1 MEGRLKKIQDYIDRM
16 PSLSTTVAKVMKVCK
31 EPDTSAND
39 LNKVI
44 SLDPVLTG
52 RVLRLINS
60 AYYSLPGQ
68 VTSLTRAIIMLG
80 QNTVKNLVLSTA
92 VLGIIGRERNTSL
105 SMGQFWSHSFGTG
118 IMAKSIAALKGVDAG
133 NQEEYF
139 VAGLLHDLGKLPISK
154 CFKNEYKQVFELVYL
169 QRCSLLRAEEMVL
182 GFTHQDSGRML
193 AEKWEFHPRMAV
205 CLSNHHDLGM
215 VEEIR
220 YPELLKAVA
229 VANLFT
235 NIFEIGSAG
244 DKFQEVVEVQD
255 VLSRSDVIWGDLSPF
270 VLQIPKEIENARSF
284 LDIVV

>member
-1 MEGRLKKIQDYIDRM
+1 M
-16 PSLSTTVAKVMKVCK
+16 PSLSTTVSKVMKVCN

-39 LNKVI
+39 LNRVI

-52 RVLRLINS
+52 RVLKLINS

-92 VLGIIGRERNTSL
+92 VLGIIGRERHAFFP
-105 SMGQFWSHSFGTG
+105 MGQFWSHSFGAA
-118 IMAKSIAALKGVDAG
+118 IMAKSIAALRGIDLG

-154 CFKNEYKQVFELVYL
+154 CFKNEYKQVLELVYL

-205 CLSNHHDLGM
+205 CLSNHHDLFF
-215 VEEIR
+215 EEEGQ
-220 YPELLKAVA
+220 YSELLKVVA

-235 NIFEIGSAG
+235 NVFEIGSAG
-244 DKFQEVVEVQD
+244 DDIQEVVDVQNI
-255 VLSRSDVIWGDLSPF
+255 LARSGVRWNDLSPF
-270 VLQIPKEIENARSF
+270 ILRVPQEIESARSF
-284 LDIVV
+284 LDIVI

>member
-16 PSLSTTVAKVMKVCK
+16 PSLSTTVSKVMKVCN

-52 RVLRLINS
+52 RVLKLINS

-92 VLGIIGRERNTSL
+92 VLSIIGRESRASL
-105 SMGQFWSHSFGTG
+105 SMGQFWSHSLATG
-118 IMAKSIAALKGVDAG
+118 ITAKNIAALKGIDPG
-133 NQEEYF
+133 NQEEFF

-154 CFKNEYKQVFELVYL
+154 CFKNEYKQVFELAYL
-169 QRCSLLRAEEMVL
+169 QRCSLIRAEEMVL

-193 AEKWEFHPRMAV
+193 SEKWEFHPRMAI
-205 CLSNHHDLGM
+205 CLSSHHDLP
-215 VEEIR
+215 VEEGENS
-220 YPELLKAVA
+220 ELLKAVA
-229 VANLFT
+229 ASNMFT

-244 DKFQEVVEVQD
+244 DDIQEVVDVQNIIAC
-255 VLSRSDVIWGDLSPF
+255 SGIRWQDLSPF
-270 VLQIPKEIENARSF
+270 VQQVPKEIESARSF
-284 LDIVV
+284 LDIVI